1 MNELRPIFKM
11 KNIDNY
17 KVSIDLEYES
27 GCYQPTISILDTGA
41 SFNII
46 HAARLPKGLEYGSN
60 LDHYGYIRNLQDA
73 NGSISQNIAT
83 IFSNIKF

>member
-1 MNELRPIFKM
+1 M

-17 KVSIDLEYES
+17 NVSIDLEYES

-73 NGSISQNIAT
+73 NGSISQISLLSFQT
-83 IFSNIKF
+83 SNFEWKSSD

>member
-1 MNELRPIFKM
+1 M

-73 NGSISQNIAT
+73 NGSISQISLLSFQT
-83 IFSNIKF
+83 SNFEWKSSD